1 MKTIA
6 KWAAIA
12 VVLLLA
18 LGLIFILSMPSGP
31 HSARD
36 VRLYTSLLNEI
47 AAIDVPHNSFLSD
60 EQKADN
66 AGVLSLVE
74 AGTAL
79 TPEQSQIYRQ
89 LIQDTLHD
97 HQSRLVWLDSNL
109 TVLND
114 VAMIDPNNVG
124 GAGIPGQ
131 HDHHDISARRNF
143 SDLTEA
149 LRRLETANGVTA
161 PVVRVFSANRAYK
174 NLTDIILHL
183 AVAAQSVSV
192 EYTPQDQEVEPGSM
206 AADFE
211 SMLMAYKIAQFAPVN
226 TPTYV
231 AQIAR
236 AMDAYDRLVLAVQA
250 RINQRLSPLERR
262 LAGRWLAL
270 HTIAPQPDTTMK
282 VRFPR

>member
-12 VVLLLA
+12 IALLLA
-18 LGLIFILSMPSGP
+18 LGLAFILSMPHGP

-60 EQKADN
+60 GQRAANSD
-66 AGVLSLVE
+66 LLRRVE
-74 AGTAL
+74 SGNEL
-79 TPEQSQIYRQ
+79 TSQQSRIYRQ
-89 LIQDTLHD
+89 LIQDTLLD
-97 HQSRLVWLDSNL
+97 HQSRLVWLDSGL
-109 TVLND
+109 TVMPD
-114 VAMIDPNNVG
+114 VGMADTNNIG
-124 GAGIPGQ
+124 GTGIPGR

-143 SDLTEA
+143 SDLTTA
-149 LRRLETANGVTA
+149 VQRLETANGVTA
-161 PVVRVFSANRAYK
+161 PIVRVFNANRAYK

-183 AVAAQSVSV
+183 AVAAHSVSV
-192 EYTPQDQEVEPGSM
+192 EYVPSDQEAERGTM

-226 TPTYV
+226 SPTYT
-231 AQIAR
+231 AQIGR
-236 AMDAYDRLVLAVQA
+236 AMDAYDRIVLAVQA
-250 RINQRLSPLERR
+250 RINQRLSPLEQR

-270 HTIAPQPDTTMK
+270 HTIAPQPNLTMP

>member
-18 LGLIFILSMPSGP
+18 IGLIFIFSLPSGP

-47 AAIDVPHNSFLSD
+47 AAVDVPHNSFLSD
-60 EQKADN
+60 EQKTDHADLL
-66 AGVLSLVE
+66 ALVE
-74 AGTAL
+74 SGKQL
-79 TPEQSQIYRQ
+79 TEQQSRTYRQ
-89 LIQDTLHD
+89 LIQQILLD
-97 HQSRLVWLDSNL
+97 HQSRLVWLDTSL
-109 TVLND
+109 TVMND
-114 VAMIDPNNVG
+114 VEIDEVNNVG
-124 GAGIPGQ
+124 GTGIEGL
-131 HDHHDISARRNF
+131 HDHHDQSARRNF
-143 SDLTEA
+143 SDLSVA
-149 LRRLETANGVTA
+149 LQRLETANGITA
-161 PVVRVFSANRAYK
+161 PVVRIFSANRAYK

-183 AVAAQSVSV
+183 AVAAHSVSV
-192 EYTPQDQEVEPGSM
+192 EYMPPDLDVEPGTM

-226 TPTYV
+226 SQTYV
-231 AQIAR
+231 AQIGR
-236 AMDAYDRLVLAVQA
+236 AMDAYDRLVLAAQA

-270 HTIAPQPDTTMK
+270 HTIAPQPDTTMT

>member
-12 VVLLLA
+12 IVLLLA
-18 LGLIFILSMPSGP
+18 LGLVFILSMPNGP
-31 HSARD
+31 HSARE

-60 EQKADN
+60 EQKTANSD
-66 AGVLSLVE
+66 LLRRVE
-74 AGTAL
+74 NGNEL
-79 TPEQSQIYRQ
+79 TPQQSRIYRQ

-97 HQSRLVWLDSNL
+97 YQSRLVWLDSNL
-109 TVLND
+109 TVLPD
-114 VAMIDPNNVG
+114 VGMDDTNNIG
-124 GAGIPGQ
+124 GTGIHGD
-131 HDHHDISARRNF
+131 HDHHDVSARRNF
-143 SDLTEA
+143 SDLTAA
-149 LRRLETANGVTA
+149 LQRLEAANGITA

-183 AVAAQSVSV
+183 AVAAHSVSV
-192 EYTPQDQEVEPGSM
+192 EYMPSDQDVERGTM

-226 TPTYV
+226 TPTYA
-231 AQIAR
+231 AQIGR
-236 AMDAYDRLVLAVQA
+236 AMDAYDRIVLAVQA
-250 RINQRLSPLERR
+250 RINQRLSPLEQR

-270 HTIAPQPDTTMK
+270 HTVAPQPDITMQ